1 MYVKLKRRKIVAVN
15 NIVRTSTL
23 EPAYVGLLNESTLNI
38 LKFRFIPIT
47 INLSPNNVR
56 ENATHSTNLHTIF
69 NCVTLHLTFIYMQ
82 TPRPFRMLVLFRLW
96 LNA

>member
-23 EPAYVGLLNESTLNI
+23 EPAYVGLVNESTLNI

-56 ENATHSTNLHTIF
+56 ENATHSTNLYTIF
-69 NCVTLHLTFIYMQ
+69 NCVTLHVTFIYMQ
-82 TPRPFRMLVLFRLW
+82 TPVPSEC
-96 LNA
+96 